1 MRRLRARQA
10 DSGKRRWLFY
20 ACGKRR
26 WLKFADGYLAHHAG
40 ARVVCEERDGEALL
54 VRRGRRWHMWARV
67 LFPGGETSR
76 TEVIPQVCEQ
86 ARERSRSEYRTDILN
101 KRKTRKKCAA
111 LSFDRSTG
119 TGTCTGTR
127 YTSWVETT
135 GTGTA
140 RDCKLGTS
148 GIRRHPAMKS
158 GPRDYESH
166 LT

>member
-1 MRRLRARQA
+1 MYNVH
-10 DSGKRRWLFY
+10 W
-20 ACGKRR
+20 
-26 WLKFADGYLAHHAG
+26 
-40 ARVVCEERDGEALL
+40 VV
-54 VRRGRRWHMWARV
+54 V
-67 LFPGGETSR
+67 T
-76 TEVIPQVCEQ
+76 
-86 ARERSRSEYRTDILN
+86 EYRNDILN

-119 TGTCTGTR
+119 TGTGYLYPV